1 MAKVNIGGK
10 EYRLELTIYA
20 MGQIE
25 DQYGDLK
32 TAMTQFR
39 GGGNNIK
46 MVKNMFRIMA
56 NAAKHKAKEPEDIT
70 GDELDD
76 MGLWELNALAIAM
89 RAAMEESV
97 RAETVDGGPAD
108 DEDHDVYEEERQ
120 KLEKNGEAGGGSAS
134 VNITDTP

>member
-1 MAKVNIGGK
+1 MAKITVDGK
-10 EYRLELTIYA
+10 EYALAMTIYA

-32 TAMTQFR
+32 TAMSKFR
-39 GGGNNIK
+39 GNNNIR
-46 MVKNMFRIMA
+46 MVKDMFRILG

-70 GDELDD
+70 GDELDNCGA
-76 MGLWELNALAIAM
+76 MQLNDIVNAM
-89 RAAMEESV
+89 RAAMAESV

-120 KLEKNGEAGGGSAS
+120 KLEKNGKAGGGSAS
-134 VNITDTP
+134 VSITDTP